1 MINGPILQDDII
13 ILNGYACDKRASK
26 YIYQAKV
33 NKFKEIIQHKNA
45 KTPRKMNKPYL
56 NSYLHKYFI
65 RKYYT
70 YE

>member
-33 NKFKEIIQHKNA
+33 NKFKEIIDNCIVQQLGNSIPFFQQLVEHE
-45 KTPRKMNKPYL
+45 L
-56 NSYLHKYFI
+56 NQ
-65 RKYYT
+65 
-70 YE
+70 